1 MFAVRRDREL
11 AALRA
16 TFLTHL
22 AKELS
27 LPRQEDDGSEAK
39 KKLMEA
45 RRKMTTP
52 TMIPPASTPEA
63 HREEG

>member
-1 MFAVRRDREL
+1 MLE
-11 AALRA
+11 ALFVSFPNSSVC
-16 TFLTHL
+16 FLSAHL